1 MGNKGPQKFVVPG
14 FGAAWVEPRFPH
26 DPKDMDDWWKSWEKR
41 FGLEFDAATRAAV
54 ESAVKIYHANRNFPE
69 QATMSRAEFKRAL
82 KQRSADH
89 IITRLITL
97 LTPEMGAA
105 PQEERE
111 QKAIARFEI
120 DLVPVVREVDAF
132 SDAVKRICSAI
143 GKVDSSAAKLTSLKW
158 DDLSELPPKP
168 IDAFLASL
176 LRGQGCD
183 LAQVKSHREAL
194 KRKEKDRKVTGPD

>member
-1 MGNKGPQKFVVPG
+1 MGNKGPRKFVVPG
-14 FGAAWVEPRFPH
+14 FGAAWVEPRPVIE
-26 DPKDMDDWWKSWEKR
+26 WKSWEEM
-41 FGLEFDAATRAAV
+41 FGVDFDAATRAAV
-54 ESAVKIYHANRNFPE
+54 ECAVEIYHANRSFPE
-69 QATMSRAEFKRAL
+69 QASMSRAEFKRAL
-82 KQRSADH
+82 KERPADH
-89 IITRLITL
+89 FINRLITL

-105 PQEERE
+105 PQAERE
-111 QKAIARFEI
+111 QKAIARFEV

-143 GKVDSSAAKLTSLKW
+143 RKVDASAARLTSLKW
-158 DDLSELPPKP
+158 DDRSEVPPKP

-194 KRKEKDRKVTGPD
+194 KRKEKSRRVAGPD